1 MDIRPSTGNAGLTPT
16 PDASGAGAAGAAAEA
31 VLRAASGLDLA
42 ALASQWAS
50 SVAQARSGGD
60 GVTNANGKPAITPPS
75 REFSAAEM
83 VDLLRALQGKTQD
96 AQLRS
101 AKENIENNRIE
112 QAKNNEEQA
121 RKVDE
126 WIQKS
131 KEAEKG
137 GILGKITEVSEQFVT
152 LEIAPGVH
160 IKVQR
165 HAVSQELPKGTLKS
179 A

>member
-1 MDIRPSTGNAGLTPT
+1 MDIRPSTGNAGLTPALE
-16 PDASGAGAAGAAAEA
+16 PSGAGLAAGAAAEA
-31 VLRAASGLDLA
+31 ALRAASGLDLA

-60 GVTNANGKPAITPPS
+60 GVTNANGKPAIAPPS

-137 GILGKITEVSEQFVT
+137 GILGKIFGWIGAIVAAIAAALMVVAAVAATAVT
-152 LEIAPGVH
+152 GGPPV
-160 IKVQR
+160 R
-165 HAVSQELPKGTLKS
+165 SW
-179 A
+179 

>member
-1 MDIRPSTGNAGLTPT
+1 MCIR
-16 PDASGAGAAGAAAEA
+16 D
-31 VLRAASGLDLA
+31 R
-42 ALASQWAS
+42 AS
-50 SVAQARSGGD
+50 SVAQARNRAGD
-60 GVTNANGKPAITPPS
+60 AVTTAHRTTAIAPPA
-75 REFSAAEM
+75 REFSASEM

-131 KEAEKG
+131 KEADKG
-137 GILGKITEVSEQFVT
+137 GILGKIFGWIGAIVAA
-152 LEIAPGVH
+152 IAAALMVVCLLYTSPGVPAGAG
-160 IKVQR
+160 R
-165 HAVSQELPKGTLKS
+165 WFRGRRS
-179 A
+179 